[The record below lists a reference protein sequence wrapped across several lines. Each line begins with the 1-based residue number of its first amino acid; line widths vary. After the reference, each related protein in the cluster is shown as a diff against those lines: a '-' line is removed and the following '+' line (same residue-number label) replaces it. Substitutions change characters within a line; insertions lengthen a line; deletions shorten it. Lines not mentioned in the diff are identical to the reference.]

1 MLITNENQYTAVWNK
16 VYEKLKFHPDSSYRG
31 HSLNVKLPF
40 KINKPY
46 IIYNIEDI
54 TDAQVDLSSKVI
66 PEIFA
71 KITPESKKIYA
82 LDWQHSTFLY
92 DPHNIEEQ
100 KDVFMEND
108 GYYAYFP
115 SYIPDGDYSFFIS
128 EDFSFGYLG
137 HPWRNEI
144 WIFGEELIKETEK
157 IYKTLGWKK
166 L

>member
-1 MLITNENQYTAVWNK
+1 MKTGLIMEGGAM
-16 VYEKLKFHPDSSYRG
+16 RG
-31 HSLNVKLPF
+31 MF
-40 KINKPY
+40 
-46 IIYNIEDI
+46 
-54 TDAQVDLSSKVI
+54 TCGVI
-66 PEIFA
+66 
-71 KITPESKKIYA
+71 
-82 LDWQHSTFLY
+82 
-92 DPHNIEEQ
+92 
-100 KDVFMEND
+100 DVFMENG